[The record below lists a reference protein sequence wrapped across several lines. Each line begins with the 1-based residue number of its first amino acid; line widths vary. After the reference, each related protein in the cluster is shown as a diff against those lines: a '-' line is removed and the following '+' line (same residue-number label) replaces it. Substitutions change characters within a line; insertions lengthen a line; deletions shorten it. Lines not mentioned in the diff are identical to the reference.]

1 MSGLSRPSVLV
12 GGIAVAGIS
21 GICLYL
27 LLRRE
32 EEWRSQRQSNIS
44 SSKQVVIDVKIPK
57 ESVGVVIG
65 REGSNIKEIQAKT
78 DTRIN
83 FKDELETET
92 HRVAGIRGLPADV
105 SYAEILIHQ
114 TIANQ
119 PRLERVTMYV
129 PVSSVGRI
137 IGRQGDNIRVIQ
149 TVSGCKVDV
158 ERAEVGSTALER
170 KVMLKGTSQQIS
182 QAKKMIEEKVS
193 DGEWM
198 RNSVTNSRQPR
209 VKTTQ
214 PLFLNYQDDSNEEA
228 NINIG
233 WKQEA
238 LELIGGDNVMEV
250 FVSGVESPSEFYV
263 QKIGSRSVELDKL
276 TAEMTQFYEEE
287 TNRKLMS
294 LSAVEAGDVVAAKF
308 SDEENYYRAKI
319 VSVEENSYD
328 YDQSTVELFFV
339 DYGDSDTRGIADI
352 FELKTEYLKLKF
364 QAIKV
369 SLAGVKPYPGPTW
382 SDQSIEYFCQISHSA
397 MWKDVLAKIKGY
409 NEENVP
415 SVELIDSSQN
425 GLNIGEELI
434 RQEFALRDEN

>member
-1 MSGLSRPSVLV
+1 MSGLTRPSVLV

-32 EEWRSQRQSNIS
+32 EEWRSHKQSNLS
-44 SSKQVVIDVKIPK
+44 TSKQVVNDVKIPK

-78 DTRIN
+78 NTRIN

-92 HRVAGIRGLPADV
+92 HRIAGIRGLPGDV
-105 SYAEILIHQ
+105 SYAEILINQ

-119 PRLERVTMYV
+119 PRIERLTMFV

-137 IGRQGDNIRVIQ
+137 IGKQGDNIRLIQ
-149 TVSGCKVDV
+149 SVSGCKVDV
-158 ERAEVGSTALER
+158 ERGEVGSPALER

-182 QAKKMIEEKVS
+182 AAKKMIDEKVK
-193 DGEWM
+193 DGESM
-198 RNSVTNSRQPR
+198 RNSVINSRQPR

-214 PLFLNYQDDSNEEA
+214 PLFLSYQDDTTEEA
-228 NINIG
+228 NFNIG

-250 FVSGVESPSEFYV
+250 FVSGVETPSEFYV

-276 TAEMTQFYEEE
+276 TAEMTLFYEEE

-308 SDEENYYRAKI
+308 IDEENYYRAKI

-328 YDQSTVELFFV
+328 YNQSTVELFFV
-339 DYGDSDTRGIADI
+339 DYGDSSTSGITDI

-369 SLAGVKPYPGPTW
+369 SLANVKPYPGGAW
-382 SDQSIEYFCQISHSA
+382 SPEATEYFCQISHCA
-397 MWKDVLAKIKGY
+397 MWKHVWAKIKEY

-415 SVELIDSSQN
+415 IVELIDSSQN
-425 GLNIGEELI
+425 DRNIGEELI
-434 RQEFALRDEN
+434 KQEFAIREEN